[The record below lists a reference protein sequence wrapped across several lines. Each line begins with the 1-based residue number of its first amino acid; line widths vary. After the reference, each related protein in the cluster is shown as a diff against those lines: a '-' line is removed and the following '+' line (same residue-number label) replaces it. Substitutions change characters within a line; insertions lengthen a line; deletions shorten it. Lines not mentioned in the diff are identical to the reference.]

1 MHIMFIDYYSETSFA
16 ASVYLNDAMLT
27 GKSVSSYK
35 QAIDFLRG
43 WLTEH
48 GYLKEY
54 IIYVSTENETN
65 DFQLT
70 DIWDDEC
77 VIAAYLTI

>member
-16 ASVYLNDAMLT
+16 ASIYLNEAMVT
-27 GKSVSSYK
+27 GKSVTSYRD
-35 QAIDFLRG
+35 AIDFLRS

-48 GYLKEY
+48 GYVREY
-54 IIYVSTENETN
+54 IIYVSTENESN
-65 DFQLT
+65 DFQLA
-70 DIWDDEC
+70 DIWNDEC